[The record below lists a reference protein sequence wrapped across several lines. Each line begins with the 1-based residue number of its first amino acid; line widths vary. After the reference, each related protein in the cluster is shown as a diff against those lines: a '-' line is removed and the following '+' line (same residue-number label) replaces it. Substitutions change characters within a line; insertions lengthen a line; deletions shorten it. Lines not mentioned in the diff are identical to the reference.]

1 MEDENRINWLGLF
14 IKIVIIF
21 IFALIIVWLVVKII
35 GRNKLSDTFKN
46 NINSME
52 SVAVE
57 YFKGEDCAIR
67 KNIELFIPLRN
78 KFLDKD
84 SSIIKLS

>member
-57 YFKGEDCAIR
+57 YFKGED
-67 KNIELFIPLRN
+67 LPLS
-78 KFLDKD
+78 KGQSKKITLHK
-84 SSIIKLS
+84 

>member
-57 YFKGEDCAIR
+57 YFKGED
-67 KNIELFIPLRN
+67 LPLS
-78 KFLDKD
+78 KGQSK
-84 SSIIKLS
+84 K

>member
-57 YFKGEDCAIR
+57 YFKGEDLPLSKGQSKKITLQEMID
-67 KNIELFIPLRN
+67 KSNIIN
-78 KFLDKD
+78 K
-84 SSIIKLS
+84 

>member
-46 NINSME
+46 NIN
-52 SVAVE
+52 
-57 YFKGEDCAIR
+57 
-67 KNIELFIPLRN
+67 
-78 KFLDKD
+78 
-84 SSIIKLS
+84 